1 MELMFQPLRRY
12 ADFNGRAR
20 RSEFWLWF
28 LFQVIVS
35 IAFGILKGIIEP
47 NNPMGT
53 VFALQ
58 MLFGLAILIPNIAVA
73 VRRFHD
79 INRTGWWYAF
89 PIVVTL
95 IATTVYLSVHGA
107 AFINDIKNFASLG
120 PNPSPDQA
128 MAAMSVLMGPIL
140 WIYLPAL
147 AASIVTLVLN
157 LLDGTPGPNRFGPD
171 PKSRGG
177 DTSVF

>member
-1 MELMFQPLRRY
+1 MPLMFQPLARY
-12 ADFNGRAR
+12 FDFQGRSR

-35 IAFGILKGIIEP
+35 IGFSILKNIFEPSNPFGI
-47 NNPMGT
+47 

-58 MLFGLAILIPNIAVA
+58 MLFSLAILIPNIAVA

-79 INRTGWWYAF
+79 INRTGWWYVF
-89 PIVVTL
+89 PLAVTIVAV
-95 IATTVYLSVHGA
+95 IVYLSVHGA
-107 AFINDIKNFASLG
+107 AFINDIKNFAALG

-128 MAAMSVLMGPIL
+128 MAAMSVLIGPFL
-140 WIYLPAL
+140 WIYLPAI

-157 LLDGTPGPNRFGPD
+157 ILDGTPGPNRFGPD
-171 PKSRGG
+171 PKGRGS